1 MQAIYSKKVMTTMIL
16 VAAAMSLPAFA
27 QDFKVGFIN
36 TDRIFRDANS
46 AKAAQAKLEQ
56 EFSRREKAGK
66 GCQITANFGLMQ
78 ENKTEKCN
86 KNTSWLIAG
95 RIEKRDGGIRLSL
108 T

>member
-1 MQAIYSKKVMTTMIL
+1 M
-16 VAAAMSLPAFA
+16 
-27 QDFKVGFIN
+27 
-36 TDRIFRDANS
+36 NS
-46 AKAAQAKLEQ
+46 QMFGNKRFLTI
-56 EFSRREKAGK
+56 FSRREKAGK